1 MYVHVMVRPRKES
14 LTFRDVLLQVREAVV
29 QKLLLMTGNLA
40 DGVDL
45 LDAIRSELDLGR
57 EEIDT
62 LVFVQGAVDEG
73 RFDDA
78 LLALGGL
85 QQALGEPGSGHGH

>member
-1 MYVHVMVRPRKES
+1 MVRPRKES